1 MHGTLEWHTTKEQA
15 PPRCCGCI
23 PQQGS
28 TLLAA
33 LRRLLNLTMIFE
45 APSLALMH
53 KRICGPCMGP
63 D

>member
-1 MHGTLEWHTTKEQA
+1 MRGTLPWHPTREQA
-15 PPRCCGCI
+15 PPRCCGGI

-33 LRRLLNLTMIFE
+33 LRRLLNLTMISE
-45 APSLALMH
+45 ALSLALMH
-53 KRICGPCMGP
+53 KKICGPCMSP

>member
-1 MHGTLEWHTTKEQA
+1 MQGNLHWHPTREQA
-15 PPRCCGCI
+15 PPRCCGGI
-23 PQQGS
+23 PQRGS

-53 KRICGPCMGP
+53 K
-63 D
+63 